1 MRFGST
7 KHGACCT
14 VRLRGWAAA
23 RRAHVPG
30 ISGLTIHSSRC
41 RFAARLNSGVS
52 HSDKTPKDLKLE
64 ELLQTIVE
72 QNESILAVLERIADK
87 LDVLDDIK
95 YSMSSVEDEL
105 QWHKDL
111 STTAQIIKAVESVAD
126 AVRDQS

>member
-1 MRFGST
+1 MCHF
-7 KHGACCT
+7 
-14 VRLRGWAAA
+14 
-23 RRAHVPG
+23 
-30 ISGLTIHSSRC
+30 C
-41 RFAARLNSGVS
+41 RIRVVS

>member
-1 MRFGST
+1 MRQ
-7 KHGACCT
+7 
-14 VRLRGWAAA
+14 L
-23 RRAHVPG
+23 
-30 ISGLTIHSSRC
+30 C
-41 RFAARLNSGVS
+41 RIRVVS